1 MDLFSEALT
10 PKICK
15 PWGQTMKANSRRFNR
30 LSAVVTAIALCAP
43 LSGGTQPVTVTA
55 PASSMLN
62 GTATLNGMVNPL
74 GADTTAWFEWGT
86 STNYGQPTAPANAG
100 SGADVVPVSAAL
112 SNLTQ
117 GLTYHYR
124 CVASNSLTVVRGSD
138 RPFWTPVI
146 TLNGPNPLTNECHV
160 PFVDPQ
166 AAASARLLAIAAGSR
181 HRLALKADGS
191 VAGWGDNFYGQIN
204 IPAAATNV
212 MTIAA
217 GGRHSLALKADGAVI
232 GWGANDYGQ
241 ITIPASATNIVAIAA
256 GDAHSLALRSDG
268 SVVGWGTNNYGQIT
282 IPANATNIV
291 TVAAYAAHSMAL
303 KADGTVIAWGD
314 FGYYMPASVTNVVA
328 IAAGGYHSLA
338 LKADGSVVGWGDN
351 FYGQITIP
359 VSATDIVAIAAG
371 RGHSL
376 ALKADGTVIAW
387 GQNDAGQTG
396 ISYSTSVIAIAAGSY
411 FSLAL
416 KADSTVKDVGYNF
429 VVQTTIPADLNHLNL
444 PLTVTG
450 TVDVNNPGTYSL
462 SYSVTNSLGAVAIAF
477 RTVIVKDTLPPV
489 ITLLGSDPILHVMG
503 TPFVDPGATATD
515 LCAGDLATSIQ
526 VTGSVDVNVPGSYQ
540 IHYNVSD
547 AYGHPAEAIR
557 TVVVGR
563 PLVTTLPATGLLNDT
578 ATLNGTV
585 NPQGANTTAWLEWGT
600 TKAYGNRTS
609 PQSIGN
615 GTNAVAMNAVLSSLT
630 PGVIYHYRCMASNS
644 GWVIPGANQTFCLLP
659 LTLKGPSPLTN
670 ECHVSFN
677 DPRATISRPLLAV
690 AAGGFD
696 SLALRVD
703 GTVVT

>member
-138 RPFWTPVI
+138 RTFWTPVI

-166 AAASARLLAIAAGSR
+166 AAASARLLATAAGSR

-328 IAAGGYHSLA
+328 IAAGYQHWLA
-338 LKADGSVVGWGDN
+338 LKATG
-351 FYGQITIP
+351 T
-359 VSATDIVAIAAG
+359 IVAWGNNSTSLTNIPANATNVVAVAAG
-371 RGHSL
+371 YDHNL
-376 ALKADGTVIAW
+376 ALKADGTVVGW
-387 GQNDAGQTG
+387 GYNDYGQTN
-396 ISYSTSVIAIAAGSY
+396 IPASATNVVAIAAGTGR
-411 FSLAL
+411 SLAL
-416 KADSTVKDVGYNF
+416 MADGTVVSWGYG
-429 VVQTTIPADLNHLNL
+429 QTNVPASVYQLNL
-444 PLTVTG
+444 PITVTG
-450 TVDVNNPGTYSL
+450 PVDVNNPGAYPLT
-462 SYSVTNSLGAVAIAF
+462 YSVTNSIGAVATAA
-477 RTVIVKDTLPPV
+477 RTVIVADTLPPV
-489 ITLLGSDPILHVMG
+489 LALLDGNPLMHVIG
-503 TPFVDPGATATD
+503 TAFADPGATATD
-515 LCAGDLATSIQ
+515 ICSGDRTANIIVSGTVNPNVAGSFSLVYS
-526 VTGSVDVNVPGSYQ
+526 
-540 IHYNVSD
+540 VSD
-547 AYGHPAEAIR
+547 TVGNVAVTDR
-557 TVVVGR
+557 TVVV
-563 PLVTTLPATGLLNDT
+563 VTQPALTGSTALGDGSFRFSFTNTPGAQFAVWSSTNAALPFSAWTLLGPVVESPAGVFQFTDLT
-578 ATLNGTV
+578 ATNQPT
-585 NPQGANTTAWLEWGT
+585 
-600 TKAYGNRTS
+600 RF
-609 PQSIGN
+609 
-615 GTNAVAMNAVLSSLT
+615 
-630 PGVIYHYRCMASNS
+630 YR
-644 GWVIPGANQTFCLLP
+644 V
-659 LTLKGPSPLTN
+659 
-670 ECHVSFN
+670 E
-677 DPRATISRPLLAV
+677 
-690 AAGGFD
+690 
-696 SLALRVD
+696 
-703 GTVVT
+703 